1 MKFTINSALKYIK
14 MLEEEKRKIL
24 SEESKSMTFSY
35 LANETPYVPSYNFQE
50 ISLQLSKID
59 QKIVAIRHKIS
70 EVGITTIVDTDQGLT
85 ADNLLVMLPLL
96 SDRKRT
102 LERMRKIPEK
112 ERRQKLGGSEVS
124 EYIERNFD
132 ITEVD
137 EEYFKISALLVNYQ
151 ELLNK
156 YNTLTEFDID
166 IED

>member
-1 MKFTINSALKYIK
+1 MKFTINSGLKYIK

-35 LANETPYVPSYNFQE
+35 LANETPYTPSYDFKNITSQISE
-50 ISLQLSKID
+50 ID
-59 QKIVAIRHKIS
+59 RKIVAIRHKIS
-70 EVGITTIVDTDQGLT
+70 EVGITTIVDSNLGLT
-85 ADNLLVMLPLL
+85 VDNLLVMLPLL

-137 EEYFKISALLVNYQ
+137 EEYFKISALLVSYQ

-156 YNTLTEFDID
+156 YNTLTEFDVD
-166 IED
+166 IES